1 MKRTGTSA
9 KWVWQLGLLALA
21 VATTG
26 CVTSQP
32 EADNSYAARKAA
44 SHLATGVDHLSN
56 GRSALALREFLAAEK
71 LEPRNARVHYALGDA
86 YLARGKRGE
95 AEGHLRRAIEL
106 YEDHHDA
113 RLSLSALLLTE
124 RRYEE
129 AMVECD
135 WLIDEPTF
143 AEPWRALSNRA
154 WAEFKLGRVE
164 AARESLELAREYRAD
179 YWPATLA
186 LAILENEQGRRL
198 EAVRLLRDI
207 IALDPGPSIESEVNY
222 RLAEIYV
229 ALGKRRQA
237 MGHLTASVA
246 RSPDGPWAKKSQE
259 YLKLLH

>member
-1 MKRTGTSA
+1 MRGMVSCWSRGLA
-9 KWVWQLGLLALA
+9 ALVLLAA
-21 VATTG
+21 ATGCATTD
-26 CVTSQP
+26 SNQASL
-32 EADNSYAARKAA
+32 ESRRAA
-44 SHLATGVDHLSN
+44 SHLAIGVDHLSN

-71 LEPRNARVHYALGDA
+71 LDPRNARVHYALGDA
-86 YLARGKRGE
+86 YLARGKRAD
-95 AEGHLRRAIEL
+95 AERHLKRALEL

-124 RRYEE
+124 KRYEE
-129 AMVECD
+129 ARVECD
-135 WLIDEPTF
+135 RLLDDPTYP
-143 AEPWRALSNRA
+143 EPWRALSNRA
-154 WAEFKLGRVE
+154 WAHFKQGKAQE
-164 AARESLELAREYRAD
+164 ARDDLELAREYRAD

-198 EAVRLLRDI
+198 EAIRLLRDI
-207 IALDPGPSIESEVNY
+207 MALDPGPSIESEVNY

-246 RSPDGPWAKKSQE
+246 RAPEGPWAKKSQE